1 MAESIQLEPGQMIDA
16 LQRRVTALLMENVQ
30 LEAAVNQLQLLLT
43 SQEEATYPL
52 QEVGDVTDEVVGAEI
67 GKAEITA

>member
-1 MAESIQLEPGQMIDA
+1 MDEGIQLDPMRLIES
-16 LQRRVTALLMENVQ
+16 LQRRVAALTMENVQ
-30 LEAAVNQLQLLLT
+30 LETAVNQLQLLLT

>member
-67 GKAEITA
+67 TA

>member
-1 MAESIQLEPGQMIDA
+1 MDEGIQLDPMRLIES
-16 LQRRVTALLMENVQ
+16 LQRRVAALTMENVQ

-67 GKAEITA
+67 TA

>member
-1 MAESIQLEPGQMIDA
+1 MDEGIQLDPMRLIES
-16 LQRRVTALLMENVQ
+16 LQRRVAALTMENVQ
-30 LEAAVNQLQLLLT
+30 LETAVNQFQLLLT

-67 GKAEITA
+67 TA

>member
-16 LQRRVTALLMENVQ
+16 LQRRVPALLMENVQ

-67 GKAEITA
+67 TA